1 MPLYG
6 RSISSSSSASPAAIV
21 VGQQRSN
28 LAKTLLKVLQESNY
42 GNRHRQFC
50 SHPPRSEIPLG
61 MLKTIFSKSVYAMDA
76 RRSPTPGG
84 TSAGSGNTE
93 SPTFPHHLDMN

>member
-6 RSISSSSSASPAAIV
+6 RPISSSSSDSPAAIV

-42 GNRHRQFC
+42 GSFAAIL
-50 SHPPRSEIPLG
+50 PDPRSLSECAAAQNL
-61 MLKTIFSKSVYAMDA
+61 L
-76 RRSPTPGG
+76 
-84 TSAGSGNTE
+84 E
-93 SPTFPHHLDMN
+93 SPNENTFVRIPVEVVH